1 MKTND
6 KLIST
11 GLLAAFTASLC
22 CITPLLAFIAGTSGL
37 AATFSWI
44 EPLRP
49 YLIAL
54 TVFVLGFAWYLKL
67 KPKKQLD
74 CNCEKEEKIP
84 FTQSKMFLGTVTLFA
99 VVMLAFPYYSG
110 IFYPTTEKQIIIV
123 DQSNIRKIEFTIS
136 GMTCASCGEHVNSEV
151 NKLSG
156 IISSEASYESRNA
169 MVKFDDSKTN
179 IDEIENAI
187 NGTGYVVT
195 AKKEYQLETIG
206 REKP

>member
-1 MKTND
+1 MKTD
-6 KLIST
+6 KKLIST

-22 CITPLLAFIAGTSGL
+22 CITPLLTFIAGTSGL

-54 TVFVLGFAWYLKL
+54 TIFVLGFAWYLKL

-156 IISSEASYESRNA
+156 IISSEASYENRNA
-169 MVKFDDSKTN
+169 VVKFDDSKTN
-179 IDEIENAI
+179 SDEIENAI
-187 NGTGYVVT
+187 NATGYLVT
-195 AKKEYQLETIG
+195 DKKEYQLETIG

>member
-1 MKTND
+1 MKTNK
-6 KLIST
+6 KLISA

-37 AATFSWI
+37 ATTFSWL

-49 YLIAL
+49 YLIGL
-54 TVFVLGFAWYLKL
+54 TIFVLGFAWYLKL

-74 CNCEKEEKIP
+74 CSCEKDEKIP
-84 FTQSKMFLGTVTLFA
+84 FTQSKMFLGIITLFA

-123 DQSNIRKIEFTIS
+123 DQSNIREIEFTIS

-151 NKLSG
+151 NKLTG
-156 IISSEASYESRNA
+156 IISSDASYENKNA
-169 MVKFDDSKTN
+169 VVKFDDSKTN
-179 IDEIENAI
+179 IDVIQNAI
-187 NGTGYVVT
+187 NATGYVVT
-195 AKKEYQLETIG
+195 DKKEYQLETIG

>member
-1 MKTND
+1 MKTD
-6 KLIST
+6 EKLIRT

-67 KPKKQLD
+67 KPKKQID

-156 IISSEASYESRNA
+156 IVSSEVSYENRNA

-195 AKKEYQLETIG
+195 DKKEYQLETIN
-206 REKP
+206 K

>member
-1 MKTND
+1 MKTNK
-6 KLIST
+6 KLISA

-37 AATFSWI
+37 ATTFSWL

-49 YLIAL
+49 YLIGL
-54 TVFVLGFAWYLKL
+54 TIFVLGFAWYLKL
-67 KPKKQLD
+67 KPIKQLD
-74 CNCEKEEKIP
+74 CSCEKDEKIP
-84 FTQSKMFLGTVTLFA
+84 FTQSKMFLGIITLFA

-123 DQSNIRKIEFTIS
+123 DQSNIREIDFTIS

-151 NKLSG
+151 NKLTG
-156 IISSEASYESRNA
+156 IISSDASYENKNA
-169 MVKFDDSKTN
+169 VVKFDDSKTN

-187 NGTGYVVT
+187 NATGYLVT
-195 AKKEYQLETIG
+195 DKKEY
-206 REKP
+206 

>member
-1 MKTND
+1 MKTNK
-6 KLIST
+6 KLISA

-37 AATFSWI
+37 ATTFSWL

-49 YLIAL
+49 YLIGL
-54 TVFVLGFAWYLKL
+54 TIFVLGFAWYLKL

-74 CNCEKEEKIP
+74 CSCEKDEKIP
-84 FTQSKMFLGTVTLFA
+84 FTQSKMFLGIITLFA

-123 DQSNIRKIEFTIS
+123 DQSNIREIEFTIS

-151 NKLSG
+151 NKLTG
-156 IISSEASYESRNA
+156 IISSDASYENKNA
-169 MVKFDDSKTN
+169 VVKFDDSKTN
-179 IDEIENAI
+179 IDVIQNAI
-187 NGTGYVVT
+187 NATGYLVT
-195 AKKEYQLETIG
+195 DKKEY
-206 REKP
+206 

>member
-74 CNCEKEEKIP
+74 CNCEKEDKIP

>member
-1 MKTND
+1 MKTNK
-6 KLIST
+6 KLISA

-37 AATFSWI
+37 ATTFSWL

-49 YLIAL
+49 YLIGL
-54 TVFVLGFAWYLKL
+54 TIFVLGFAWYLKL

-99 VVMLAFPYYSG
+99 VVILAFPYYSG

-156 IISSEASYESRNA
+156 IISSEASYENRNA
-169 MVKFDDSKTN
+169 VVKFDDSKTN

-187 NGTGYVVT
+187 NATGYLVT
-195 AKKEYQLETIG
+195 DKKEY
-206 REKP
+206 

>member
-1 MKTND
+1 MKTD
-6 KLIST
+6 KKLIST

-54 TVFVLGFAWYLKL
+54 TIFVLGFAWYLKL

-136 GMTCASCGEHVNSEV
+136 GMTCASCGEHVNTEV

-156 IISSEASYESRNA
+156 IISSEASYENRNA
-169 MVKFDDSKTN
+169 VVKFDDSKTN
-179 IDEIENAI
+179 SDEIENAI
-187 NGTGYVVT
+187 NATGYLVT
-195 AKKEYQLETIG
+195 DKKEYQLETIG

>member
-1 MKTND
+1 MKTD
-6 KLIST
+6 KKLIST

-22 CITPLLAFIAGTSGL
+22 CVTPLLAFIAGTSGL
-37 AATFSWI
+37 VASFSWL

-74 CNCEKEEKIP
+74 CSCENDEKIP
-84 FTQSKMFLGTVTLFA
+84 FTQSKMFLGIVTLFA
-99 VVMLAFPYYSG
+99 VLMLAFPYYSAV
-110 IFYPTTEKQIIIV
+110 FYPKTEKQIIIV
-123 DQSNIRKIEFTIS
+123 DQSNIREIEFTIS
-136 GMTCASCGEHVNSEV
+136 GMTCASCGEHVNSEI
-151 NKLSG
+151 NKLAG
-156 IISSEASYESRNA
+156 IISSDASYENKNA
-169 MVKFDDSKTN
+169 VVKFDDSKTN

>member
-156 IISSEASYESRNA
+156 IISSEASYENRNA
-169 MVKFDDSKTN
+169 VVKFDDSKTN
-179 IDEIENAI
+179 SDEIENAI
-187 NGTGYVVT
+187 NATGYLVT
-195 AKKEYQLETIG
+195 DKKEYQLETIG

>member
-1 MKTND
+1 MKTD
-6 KLIST
+6 KKLIST

-22 CITPLLAFIAGTSGL
+22 CVTPLLAFIAGTSGL
-37 AATFSWI
+37 AASFSWL

-74 CNCEKEEKIP
+74 CSCENDEKIP
-84 FTQSKMFLGTVTLFA
+84 FTQSKMSLGIVTLFA
-99 VVMLAFPYYSG
+99 VLMLAFPYYSAV
-110 IFYPTTEKQIIIV
+110 FYPKTEKQIIIV
-123 DQSNIRKIEFTIS
+123 DQSNIREIEFTIS
-136 GMTCASCGEHVNSEV
+136 GMTCASCGEHVNSEI
-151 NKLSG
+151 NKLAG
-156 IISSEASYESRNA
+156 IISSDASYENKNA
-169 MVKFDDSKTN
+169 VVKFDDSKTN

-195 AKKEYQLETIG
+195 DKKEYQLKTIG

>member
-1 MKTND
+1 MKTNK
-6 KLIST
+6 KLISA

-37 AATFSWI
+37 ATTFSWL

-67 KPKKQLD
+67 KPKKKLD
-74 CNCEKEEKIP
+74 CSCENDEKIP

-123 DQSNIRKIEFTIS
+123 DQSNIREIEFTIS

-151 NKLSG
+151 NKLTG
-156 IISSEASYESRNA
+156 IISSDASYENKNA
-169 MVKFDDSKTN
+169 VVKFDDSKTN
-179 IDEIENAI
+179 IDVIQNAI
-187 NGTGYVVT
+187 NATGYLVT
-195 AKKEYQLETIG
+195 DKKEYQLETIG

>member
-1 MKTND
+1 MKTNK
-6 KLIST
+6 KLISA

-37 AATFSWI
+37 ATTFSWL

-49 YLIAL
+49 YLIGL
-54 TVFVLGFAWYLKL
+54 TIFVLGFAWYLKL

-74 CNCEKEEKIP
+74 CSCEKDEKIP
-84 FTQSKMFLGTVTLFA
+84 FTQSKMFLGIITLFA

-123 DQSNIRKIEFTIS
+123 DQSNIREIEFTIS

-151 NKLSG
+151 NKLTG
-156 IISSEASYESRNA
+156 IISSDASYENKNA
-169 MVKFDDSKTN
+169 VVKFDDSKTN
-179 IDEIENAI
+179 SDEIENAI
-187 NGTGYVVT
+187 NATGYLVT
-195 AKKEYQLETIG
+195 DKKEYQLETIG

>member
-1 MKTND
+1 MKTNK
-6 KLIST
+6 KLISA

-37 AATFSWI
+37 ATTFSWL

-49 YLIAL
+49 YLIGL
-54 TVFVLGFAWYLKL
+54 TIFVLGFAWYLKL

-74 CNCEKEEKIP
+74 CSCEKDEKIP
-84 FTQSKMFLGTVTLFA
+84 FTQSKMFLGIITLFA

-110 IFYPTTEKQIIIV
+110 IFYPTTEKQIIMV
-123 DQSNIRKIEFTIS
+123 DQSNIREIEFTIS

-151 NKLSG
+151 NKLTG
-156 IISSEASYESRNA
+156 IISSDASYENKNA
-169 MVKFDDSKTN
+169 VVKFDDSKTN
-179 IDEIENAI
+179 SDEIENAI
-187 NGTGYVVT
+187 NATGYLVT
-195 AKKEYQLETIG
+195 DKKEYQLETIG

>member
-1 MKTND
+1 M
-6 KLIST
+6 ST

>member
-1 MKTND
+1 MKTD
-6 KLIST
+6 KKLIST

-99 VVMLAFPYYSG
+99 VVMLAFPYYAG

-187 NGTGYVVT
+187 NGTGHVVT

>member
-1 MKTND
+1 MKTNK
-6 KLIST
+6 KLISA

-37 AATFSWI
+37 ATTFSWL

-49 YLIAL
+49 YLIGL
-54 TVFVLGFAWYLKL
+54 TIFVLGFAWYLKL

-74 CNCEKEEKIP
+74 CSCEKDEKIP
-84 FTQSKMFLGTVTLFA
+84 FTQSKMFLGIITLFA

-123 DQSNIRKIEFTIS
+123 DQSNIREIEFTIS

-151 NKLSG
+151 NKLTG
-156 IISSEASYESRNA
+156 IISSDASYENKNA
-169 MVKFDDSKTN
+169 VVKFDDSKTN

>member
-74 CNCEKEEKIP
+74 CNCEKEDKIP

-187 NGTGYVVT
+187 NATGYLVT
-195 AKKEYQLETIG
+195 DKKEY
-206 REKP
+206 

>member
-1 MKTND
+1 MKTD
-6 KLIST
+6 KKLIST

-54 TVFVLGFAWYLKL
+54 TIFVLGFAWYLKL

-123 DQSNIRKIEFTIS
+123 DQSNIREIEFTIS

-156 IISSEASYESRNA
+156 IISSEASYENRNA
-169 MVKFDDSKTN
+169 VVKFDDSKTN
-179 IDEIENAI
+179 SDEIENAI
-187 NGTGYVVT
+187 NATGYLVT
-195 AKKEYQLETIG
+195 DKKEYQLETIG

>member
-1 MKTND
+1 MKTD
-6 KLIST
+6 KKLIST

-22 CITPLLAFIAGTSGL
+22 CVTPLLAFIAGTSGL
-37 AATFSWI
+37 AASFSWL

-74 CNCEKEEKIP
+74 CSCENDEKIP
-84 FTQSKMFLGTVTLFA
+84 FTQSKMFLGIVTLFA
-99 VVMLAFPYYSG
+99 VLMLGFPYYSAV
-110 IFYPTTEKQIIIV
+110 FYPKTQKQIIIV
-123 DQSNIRKIEFTIS
+123 DQSNIREIEFTIS
-136 GMTCASCGEHVNSEV
+136 GMTCASCGEHVNSEI
-151 NKLSG
+151 NKLAG
-156 IISSEASYESRNA
+156 IISSDASYENKNA
-169 MVKFDDSKTN
+169 VVKFDDSKTN

-195 AKKEYQLETIG
+195 DKKEYQLKTIG

>member
-136 GMTCASCGEHVNSEV
+136 GMTCASCGEHVNNEV

>member
-1 MKTND
+1 MKTNK
-6 KLIST
+6 KLISA

-37 AATFSWI
+37 ATTFSWL

-49 YLIAL
+49 YLIGL
-54 TVFVLGFAWYLKL
+54 TIFVLGFAWYLKL

-74 CNCEKEEKIP
+74 CSCEKDEKIP
-84 FTQSKMFLGTVTLFA
+84 FTQSKMFLGIITLFA

-123 DQSNIRKIEFTIS
+123 DQSNIREIEFTIS

-151 NKLSG
+151 NKLTG
-156 IISSEASYESRNA
+156 IISSDASYENKNA
-169 MVKFDDSKTN
+169 VVKFDDSKTN

-195 AKKEYQLETIG
+195 DKKEYQLKTIG